1 MTGPDDDL
9 RRVLQGLQHSLDRMS
24 GDLQVLGQQLTRVV
38 EATKAPTGGLG
49 LGTATPGLIAGPQP
63 TTTGPTQI
71 QQPAP
76 PAPTAGSSSV
86 DEAAPPSGAESAMAG
101 LLPAYP
107 PPSPVRSHP
116 VATGPTAY
124 PLAAPAR
131 APFLA
136 AQWPA
141 GPGTRPPGTRPP
153 ALPGTRPP
161 APPGTRPP
169 AWSAMPP
176 AAPGVPEVVQP
187 AALGAAAST
196 VPMAGWTAAPGVAA
210 HIPTPPFH
218 AAPAMAGPAPVRRRG
233 AWADT
238 TGSQLLGWVGGG
250 VTVLGVVLLL
260 VIGSQQGW
268 FGPWARVISGVLLGA
283 ALVVGAVQ
291 LNRKPERHALAVT
304 VAGTGLAAEY
314 LSVAG
319 ASALWHLVPAV
330 VGFVGAAV
338 ITLAGVAIAVAWRE
352 PWLAGASFLVTG
364 FLAPAVGGGVGAPV
378 LIFEAIVVAGG
389 AVALLAGVGPLSW
402 AGAGIAAGVVTF
414 TGLMDRDPDAVMVA
428 VVGVM
433 AVITWVT
440 FGYRWVSGRAPI
452 SPEPFPLRVPSTDLR
467 QVARDYEDFH
477 RHTAAVGAARTDRTV
492 CSVSLAV
499 ASALLLI
506 AVAVQRRQQLDTGS
520 AILAG
525 GIAVVFVGIMLLAR
539 RIADPQASTAVTIA
553 WVSALSFA
561 AVAALRAVDGQ
572 GRGVVW
578 MLLAALAMAVAAAER
593 TKRLFLPALAT
604 AGWAL
609 LVAVIYV
616 TPGDLLAWPSR
627 LSGPGVSPGGGGP
640 MAVPIGLGLVLVAA
654 LSLWAVVRCTAD
666 AAAVGGQS
674 SAGQADGRP
683 VGAGQAGAAHGWVL
697 PTDHR
702 AGMLTWVTLAAVLVA
717 LYGAAAVTMVIAY
730 AIAPTRA
737 GYQGGQVAMTVLIT
751 VVGLTMLWQG
761 FRRAVLRIGGLALAG
776 VAVGKLL
783 VFDTRS
789 LSALPRALTF
799 IGVGVLLLIGAMIY
813 LRTMARVGH
822 GQRPTAS
829 VVDGRAVPPAGLTPP
844 RGFASSMGP
853 SSPPGSVPVM
863 PPPVKSMP
871 GDDEWRPGPSVT
883 RDQV

>member
-1 MTGPDDDL
+1 M
-9 RRVLQGLQHSLDRMS
+9 
-24 GDLQVLGQQLTRVV
+24 
-38 EATKAPTGGLG
+38 
-49 LGTATPGLIAGPQP
+49 
-63 TTTGPTQI
+63 
-71 QQPAP
+71 
-76 PAPTAGSSSV
+76 AGS
-86 DEAAPPSGAESAMAG
+86 
-101 LLPAYP
+101 
-107 PPSPVRSHP
+107 
-116 VATGPTAY
+116 
-124 PLAAPAR
+124 
-131 APFLA
+131 
-136 AQWPA
+136 
-141 GPGTRPPGTRPP
+141 
-153 ALPGTRPP
+153 
-161 APPGTRPP
+161 
-169 AWSAMPP
+169 
-176 AAPGVPEVVQP
+176 
-187 AALGAAAST
+187 
-196 VPMAGWTAAPGVAA
+196 
-210 HIPTPPFH
+210 
-218 AAPAMAGPAPVRRRG
+218 APVRRRG

-268 FGPWARVISGVLLGA
+268 FGPWARVISGVLLGV
-283 ALVVGAVQ
+283 ALVVGAMQ
-291 LNRKPERHALAVT
+291 LNRKPERRALAVT

-319 ASALWHLVPAV
+319 ASALWHLVPAA

-414 TGLMDRDPDAVMVA
+414 TGLMDHDPDGVMVA

-433 AVITWVT
+433 TLITWVT

-452 SPEPFPLRVPSTDLR
+452 SPGPFPLRVPSPDPQ
-467 QVARDYEDFH
+467 QVAKDYEDFH
-477 RHTAAVGAARTDRTV
+477 RHTATIAAARTDRAV

-506 AVAVQRRQQLDTGS
+506 AMAVQRRQQLDAGS
-520 AILAG
+520 AILAV
-525 GIAVVFVGIMLLAR
+525 GIAVIFVGVMLLAR
-539 RIADPQASTAVTIA
+539 RIAHPQASAAVTIA
-553 WVSALSFA
+553 WVSALSFT

-578 MLLAALAMAVAAAER
+578 LLLAALAMAAAAAER
-593 TKRLFLPALAT
+593 TKRLFLPSLAA
-604 AGWAL
+604 AGWAMI
-609 LVAVIYV
+609 VALIRV

-627 LSGPGVSPGGGGP
+627 LAGPGVSPGGGGP

-666 AAAVGGQS
+666 AAADGGQS
-674 SAGQADGRP
+674 STGQ

-697 PTDHR
+697 PADHR

-717 LYGAAAVTMVIAY
+717 LYGAAAVVMVIAY

-761 FRRAVLRIGGLALAG
+761 FRRVVLRIGGLALAG

-799 IGVGVLLLIGAMIY
+799 IGVGVLLLIGATIY
-813 LRTMARVGH
+813 LRTLARAGH
-822 GQRPTAS
+822 GQSPTAS

-844 RGFASSMGP
+844 TGLASPTGFASSIGP

-863 PPPVKSMP
+863 PPPVMSPPVMSLYATSRP